1 MLILAGFSEIIGV
14 SFSSSKELVPFS
26 ITSVDATFKVVVAL
40 TFSLFSVLI
49 SSSSSSLDISVAEEF
64 LESVDD
70 EEDLEVEDDLEI
82 EVEAEEDNMVEVGFS
97 SPIIAVGPSRVSV
110 SVDSIIE
117 RLSVSSRSSA
127 EVALD
132 DPLVVVIV
140 EEEVLTLF
148 ELVIVDCI
156 LLVAD
161 GLSSSIVV
169 VRFSWST
176 EAVGFSSSVVAVG
189 FSSSVV
195 AVGFPSS
202 VLAVDFSSSIV
213 AVDSSSLLVAVC
225 FSFWSTAVDFSSL
238 SVTVGFSSSS
248 VAIVFSSLSRGTV
261 KLCFLSDKILVVL
274 TAFTVALTGLLSGL
288 TSGLALASFAS
299 SGVSTEAPSIAIPF
313 GIYNYN

>member
-189 FSSSVV
+189 F
-195 AVGFPSS
+195 PSS